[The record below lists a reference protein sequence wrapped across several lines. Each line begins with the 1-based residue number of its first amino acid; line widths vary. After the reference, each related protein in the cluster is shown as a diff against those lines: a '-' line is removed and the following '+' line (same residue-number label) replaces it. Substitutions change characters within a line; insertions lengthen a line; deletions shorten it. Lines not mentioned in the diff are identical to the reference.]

1 MKKLVQSMQANVE
14 FFAVIVTAFGYPII
28 ASLLQGSGIEP
39 LHAITNR
46 HLIALGCFEFVAG
59 GFLLSVLWLRG
70 WTLSKIG
77 FVPSFKDTGIGL
89 LLLVGTTLIWIAIV
103 YATYFISPA
112 TVMAI
117 VETYRHLKGAVVSAP
132 IVVSVSLINA
142 AFEEIFVTGYI
153 ITALKPSRGPVFAM
167 NVSVAIRLL
176 YHLYQGQ
183 AAVLA
188 ILPLGL
194 AYAFLYVRTG
204 RLWPL
209 FVAHAIQDIL
219 AMLHWWQPQ

>member
-1 MKKLVQSMQANVE
+1 MKKLVQSMQTNVE
-14 FFAVIVTAFGYPII
+14 FFAVIVTAFDYPIV
-28 ASLLQGSGIEP
+28 ASLLQGSGIAP
-39 LHAITNR
+39 QHAITDH
-46 HLIALGCFEFVAG
+46 HLLALGCFELLAG
-59 GFLLSVLWLRG
+59 GFHLSFLWLRG
-70 WTLSKIG
+70 WTLRQIG
-77 FVPSFKDTGIGL
+77 FLPSFMDTGIGL
-89 LLLVGTTLIWIAIV
+89 LLLVGTTLIWVAIV

-153 ITALKPSRGPVFAM
+153 ITALKPSRGPIFAI
-167 NVSVAIRLL
+167 NVSVAVRLL

-183 AAVLA
+183 AAVLGV
-188 ILPLGL
+188 LPLGL

-209 FVAHAIQDIL
+209 FVAHAIQDIA